1 MENIGTMESDN
12 LPKSQKIFKFHLIEK
27 SYSQISLNCTLP
39 SHQINI
45 ITVFHQ
51 VYVEKEIA

>member
-1 MENIGTMESDN
+1 MENMVPWKVTIFQN
-12 LPKSQKIFKFHLIEK
+12 HKKKFKIHLIEK

-51 VYVEKEIA
+51 VHVEKEMA